1 MMSANQMAIHTT
13 DGCLTSNQIQ
23 QSGELGADDCAS
35 NSGCTVKEL
44 KPNSYGDDFNNAGGG
59 WYAVER
65 TDTFIKVWFWNREV
79 PGTPSD
85 VLKGYRGALYMGT
98 GLAGLGLA
106 ISIVFLAKTYWDDH
120 KKQHREIDAE
130 RKSAHSSVAD

>member
-1 MMSANQMAIHTT
+1 MLRLARLLGKGPHLARQRRDRCASPPFLSLREPVPVADALRDTDIVEAINLSPDNQMAIHTT

-59 WYAVER
+59 VWA
-65 TDTFIKVWFWNREV
+65 TKFDIDGIAIWFWSVR
-79 PGTPSD
+79 
-85 VLKGYRGALYMGT
+85 VLGNLYF
-98 GLAGLGLA
+98 
-106 ISIVFLAKTYWDDH
+106 I
-120 KKQHREIDAE
+120 AE
-130 RKSAHSSVAD
+130 WC